1 MRNRLRTLFL
11 SQLFVI
17 FAAVGIKAQSYPD
30 SCATNDT
37 LSIIYVIQSGEDV
50 YVKSLTKIEFREM
63 LFYVVEFF
71 QTITDQLEPVV
82 KYSPLVEEPKTKK
95 M

>member
-11 SQLFVI
+11 SQLFLLATVI
-17 FAAVGIKAQSYPD
+17 AKAQSYPD

-37 LSIIYVIQSGEDV
+37 LSVIYVIQSGDEI
-50 YVKSLTKIEFREM
+50 YVKSLTRIEFREM
-63 LFYVVEFF
+63 MYFVVDFF
-71 QTITDQLEPVV
+71 KTITDQLEPVV